1 MLLLEL
7 SLGFVLSTVPLLSEL
22 LSGLL
27 SGVGLFSGLLFPV
40 FSLFPGFTSVE
51 LLLVL
56 FEELFALSLA
66 VLVLELSLGFVLS
79 TVPLLFELL
88 LGLLSGVG
96 LFSGLLFP
104 GTVSLSSLCLE
115 YSSNALS
122 MLDFSS
128 KILSI
133 DFSSSYTF
141 WAFSVASFSLAYTSL
156 LIPSLSLSSLT
167 KILAVSKGKRRF
179 ALSVASFLATSS
191 SVLSTG
197 LLASLLLGVSTLS
210 LGLLA
215 SLLVGVS
222 TLSLGLLT
230 SLLLGVSTLSLGLLV
245 SLLLDASVLSLGLFT
260 SGAGASFNPLTA
272 SSISFNKLER
282 VSSRF
287 LVSLALFMN
296 SVALVIAVVKLFLDS
311 SE

>member
-1 MLLLEL
+1 MNSGTLLL
-7 SLGFVLSTVPLLSEL
+7 EL

-27 SGVGLFSGLLFPV
+27 SGVGLS
-40 FSLFPGFTSVE
+40 
-51 LLLVL
+51 
-56 FEELFALSLA
+56 
-66 VLVLELSLGFVLS
+66 
-79 TVPLLFELL
+79 
-88 LGLLSGVG
+88 
-96 LFSGLLFP
+96 SGLLFP
-104 GTVSLSSLCLE
+104 GTVSLSFLCLV

-141 WAFSVASFSLAYTSL
+141 WAFSVASFSLACASL

-167 KILAVSKGKRRF
+167 RILAVSKGKRRF

-191 SVLSTG
+191 VLSTG
-197 LLASLLLGVSTLS
+197 LFASSLLGVSTLS
-210 LGLLA
+210 LGLLT
-215 SLLVGVS
+215 SLLAGVS

-245 SLLLDASVLSLGLFT
+245 SLLLDASVLLLGLFT

>member
-7 SLGFVLSTVPLLSEL
+7 SLGFVLSTAPLLLEL

-27 SGVGLFSGLLFPV
+27 SGAGLS
-40 FSLFPGFTSVE
+40 
-51 LLLVL
+51 
-56 FEELFALSLA
+56 
-66 VLVLELSLGFVLS
+66 
-79 TVPLLFELL
+79 
-88 LGLLSGVG
+88 
-96 LFSGLLFP
+96 SGLLFP
-104 GTVSLSSLCLE
+104 GTVSLSFLCLV

-141 WAFSVASFSLAYTSL
+141 WAFSVASFNLAYASL
-156 LIPSLSLSSLT
+156 LTPSLSLSSLT

-179 ALSVASFLATSS
+179 ALSVANFFATSS
-191 SVLSTG
+191 LSFSVG
-197 LLASLLLGVSTLS
+197 LLSLGVSTLSLGVSTLS

-215 SLLVGVS
+215 SLLDGVSTLSLGLLASLLDGVS

-230 SLLLGVSTLSLGLLV
+230 SLLDGVSTLSLGLLTSPLVGVSTLSLGLLASLLAGVSTLSLGLLTSLLDGVSTLSLGLLV
-245 SLLLDASVLSLGLFT
+245 SLLLDVSVLPLGLFA

-296 SVALVIAVVKLFLDS
+296 SVALVIAVVKLFFDS